1 MLFVGLWDDP
11 FHDKILRIQ
20 NCITQDAADFL
31 TNKDVFLQE
40 YLGHLSVVFRMM
52 RNEEDDLELEMR
64 AAEEF

>member
-31 TNKDVFLQE
+31 TNKDVFL
-40 YLGHLSVVFRMM
+40 
-52 RNEEDDLELEMR
+52 
-64 AAEEF
+64 